1 MLRHALALLLA
12 RDVPIFNLLRAKRL
26 LAPSEAQQQDPFRIP
41 KPLTIKTLT
50 IKPLQAHPS
59 VPARHQMRHMALLS
73 GFLLVLGLV
82 LAPPAKAQKAAFR
95 TGQKLFEDFAFA
107 EAIPH
112 FKEAVDGP
120 NALEASL
127 QLAEC
132 YRLTNQLERAEPHYA
147 KAVEQ
152 PNIRPEFILHYAR
165 ALQANGK
172 CAEAV
177 EWCRRYSYLV
187 PKDPRGD
194 NLMASCADISEL
206 IGSGAEYELL
216 PTTINST
223 GADMAPVFW
232 RNGIVFASAR
242 STDER
247 DEGKDGWTG
256 QPYLGLFFA
265 EGQKERFNRSQ
276 PFAPELASD
285 FNDGPA
291 SFNGTGNTIYFS
303 RNARKAKGTRHGG
316 RPLQLYTA
324 NLVDGAWTQERRLD
338 FCDPAWEHTHP
349 SVSPDGSMLYFA
361 SDRPGGLGGMDI
373 WRVRFGENGWSEPEN
388 LGSSVNTPGNEVFPF
403 IHDDG
408 TLYFASDGRFG
419 LGGLDLYAAS
429 VRGGKFRSVEN
440 LRSPINSPQDD
451 FGLVFDATKDQG
463 YFSSNRRGSQGDDIY
478 SLSRFPLFVE
488 GLLVADGSMNP
499 LPGARVVLTQEGDQ
513 VQQVRSDAEGRFVLR
528 VSPFAQYQVTAYREG
543 FNAVEVPLETNMENP
558 DKLVLVLE
566 ELIDATH
573 AIALELKVIDKTS
586 KRPIA
591 EAQLY
596 LRNESDG
603 VTRSLETDSRGIAQV
618 MLDKRHTYT
627 VSADKM
633 RYFNL
638 QESIPVEAM
647 TGRREL
653 LRVLELEG
661 YEIGKSIRFKDIAYE
676 NAQTE
681 LSLEAKVE
689 LDALARLMLV
699 NPTMTV
705 EIGSHTDANGRNVTN
720 DRVSRGRAEAVVD
733 YLVGAGVERD
743 RLTAVGYGESR
754 LVNHCADGVSCPKE
768 LHRENRRTEWTILSF

>member
-1 MLRHALALLLA
+1 MAFNPLAPKRTGIAACTRTGTWAAWMLLL
-12 RDVPIFNLLRAKRL
+12 L
-26 LAPSEAQQQDPFRIP
+26 PF
-41 KPLTIKTLT
+41 L
-50 IKPLQAHPS
+50 
-59 VPARHQMRHMALLS
+59 LLS
-73 GFLLVLGLV
+73 
-82 LAPPAKAQKAAFR
+82 PPAKAQKGAFR

-112 FKEAVDGP
+112 FKEAVEGP
-120 NALEASL
+120 NAVEANL
-127 QLAEC
+127 RLAEC

-152 PNIRPEFILHYAR
+152 PNIRPEFVLHYAR

-177 EWCRRYSYLV
+177 EWYRRYSYLV

-206 IGSGAEYELL
+206 IGTGAEYELL
-216 PTTINST
+216 PASINSS

-242 STDER
+242 SDNAR
-247 DEGKDGWTG
+247 GDKQDGWTG
-256 QPYLGLFFA
+256 QPYLDLYFA

-276 PFAPELASD
+276 PFAPELATEY
-285 FNDGPA
+285 NDGPA

-316 RPLQLYTA
+316 KPLQLYTA
-324 NLVDGAWTQERRLD
+324 SLVEGQWTKEQHLD
-338 FCDPAWEHTHP
+338 FCDPAYEHTHP
-349 SVSPDGSMLYFA
+349 SVSPDGSVLYFA

-373 WRVRFGENGWSEPEN
+373 WRVRYEEQGWSEPEN
-388 LGSSVNTPGNEVFPF
+388 LGSAVNTPGNEAFPF

-419 LGGLDLYAAS
+419 LGGLDLYAAG
-429 VRGGKFRSVEN
+429 VRSGKFRTAEN

-451 FGLVFDATKDQG
+451 FGLVFDPTKDQG
-463 YFSSNRRGSQGDDIY
+463 YFSSNRRGSRGDDIY

-488 GLLVADGSMNP
+488 GLLVADGSMDP
-499 LPGARVVLTQEGDQ
+499 LPGARVVLTQDGNQ
-513 VQQVRSDAEGRFVLR
+513 VQQVRSDPEGRFVLR
-528 VSPFAQYQVTAYREG
+528 VSPFTQYQVTAYREG
-543 FNAVEVPLETNMENP
+543 FNAVEQDLETSMGNP

-566 ELIDATH
+566 KLIDVDH
-573 AIALELKVIDKTS
+573 AISLELKVIDKNT
-586 KRPIA
+586 KRPIP
-591 EAQLY
+591 EAQLF

-603 VTRSLETDSRGIAQV
+603 VTRSLDTDARGMAQV

-638 QESIPVEAM
+638 QEVVPVEAM
-647 TGRREL
+647 AGRREL
-653 LRVLELEG
+653 LRVLELDG
-661 YEIGKSIRFKDIAYE
+661 YEIGKPIRFKDIHYE
-676 NAQTE
+676 HAQTE
-681 LSLEAKVE
+681 LSLEARVE

-705 EIGSHTDANGRNVTN
+705 EIGSHTDANGRDVTN

-733 YLVGAGVERD
+733 YLVGVGVERD
-743 RLTAVGYGESR
+743 RLVAVGYGESR
-754 LVNHCADGVSCPKE
+754 LVNHCADGVTCPKE
-768 LHRENRRTEWTILSF
+768 LHRENRRTEWTILSY

>member
-1 MLRHALALLLA
+1 MSTSPLYVCKTLAVKELRQNFRSGSMPVGSGVWPLWSLLLGS
-12 RDVPIFNLLRAKRL
+12 LLL
-26 LAPSEAQQQDPFRIP
+26 FS
-41 KPLTIKTLT
+41 
-50 IKPLQAHPS
+50 
-59 VPARHQMRHMALLS
+59 
-73 GFLLVLGLV
+73 
-82 LAPPAKAQKAAFR
+82 PPAKAQNDFR
-95 TGQKLFEDFAFA
+95 AGQKLFEDFAFA

-120 NALEASL
+120 NGLEANL
-127 QLAEC
+127 RLAEC

-177 EWCRRYSYLV
+177 EWYRRYSYLV
-187 PKDPRGD
+187 PNDPRGD

-216 PTTINST
+216 PTTVNGA

-242 STDER
+242 ARGER
-247 DEGKDGWTG
+247 NPDTDGWTG
-256 QPYLGLFFA
+256 QPYLDLYFA

-276 PFAPELASD
+276 PFAPELATD
-285 FNDGPA
+285 YNDGPA
-291 SFNGTGNTIYFS
+291 SFNGTGNTLYFS

-324 NLVDGAWTQERRLD
+324 SLVDGQWTKEEQLD
-338 FCDPAWEHTHP
+338 FCDPAYEHTHP
-349 SVSPDGSMLYFA
+349 SVSPDGSVLYFA

-373 WRVRFGENGWSEPEN
+373 WRVNYKEKGWSEPEN
-388 LGSSVNTPGNEVFPF
+388 LGSTINTPGNEVFPF

-408 TLYFASDGRFG
+408 TLYFSSDGRFG

-429 VRGGKFRSVEN
+429 VLGGKFRTAEN

-463 YFSSNRRGSQGDDIY
+463 YFTSNRRGSRGDDIY

-488 GLLVADGSMNP
+488 GLLVADGSMDP
-499 LPGARVVLTQEGDQ
+499 LAGARVVLTLDGDQ

-528 VSPFAQYQVTAYREG
+528 VSPFTEYRVTAYREG
-543 FNAVEVPLETNMENP
+543 YNAVEEPLETGMGNP
-558 DKLVLVLE
+558 DKLVMVLDK
-566 ELIDATH
+566 LIDASY

-586 KRPIA
+586 KRPIP

-603 VTRSLETDSRGIAQV
+603 VTRSLESNSRGIAEV
-618 MLDKRHTYT
+618 VLDKRHTYT

-638 QESIPVEAM
+638 EEAIPKEAM
-647 TGRREL
+647 AGRREL
-653 LRVLELEG
+653 LRILELEA
-661 YEIGKSIRFKDIAYE
+661 YEIGKPIRFKDIHYE
-676 NAQTE
+676 HAQTE
-681 LSLEAKVE
+681 LTLEARLE
-689 LDALARLMLV
+689 LDELARLMLV

-720 DRVSRGRAEAVVD
+720 DRVSRERAEAVLE

-754 LVNHCADGVSCPKE
+754 LVNHCADGVTCPKE
-768 LHRENRRTEWTILSF
+768 LHRENRRTEWTILSY